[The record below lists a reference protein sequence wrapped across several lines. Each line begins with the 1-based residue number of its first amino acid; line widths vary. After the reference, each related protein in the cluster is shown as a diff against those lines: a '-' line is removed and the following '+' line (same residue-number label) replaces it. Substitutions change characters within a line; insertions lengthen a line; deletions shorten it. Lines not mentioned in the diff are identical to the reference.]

1 MEPWLDSD
9 NVQTSIASGRVILT
23 NFTDFVRLEILS
35 ILILFLYYAVCT
47 QLSNYVRVARGGCF
61 SFVPDP
67 EKQSPMF

>member
-1 MEPWLDSD
+1 MAGFDID

-47 QLSNYVRVARGGCF
+47 QLSNYVRVAGGPPCF
-61 SFVPDP
+61 CSRPRETISV
-67 EKQSPMF
+67 K